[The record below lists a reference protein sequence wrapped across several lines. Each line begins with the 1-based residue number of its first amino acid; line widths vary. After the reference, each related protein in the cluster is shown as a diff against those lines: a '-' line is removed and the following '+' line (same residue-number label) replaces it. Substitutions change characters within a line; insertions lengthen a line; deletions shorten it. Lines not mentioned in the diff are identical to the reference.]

1 MKPIVLVGIG
11 EVSLEE
17 FEAMFA
23 GWVNAGAPKPVLD
36 GTREEKAAILRRVA
50 DRGDSQIRSIAES
63 LLRDL

>member
-17 FEAMFA
+17 FEAMFS

-36 GTREEKAAILRRVA
+36 GKREEKAAVLRLVA
-50 DRGDSQIRSIAES
+50 DRGDSQTRAIVES
-63 LLRDL
+63 LLSEL